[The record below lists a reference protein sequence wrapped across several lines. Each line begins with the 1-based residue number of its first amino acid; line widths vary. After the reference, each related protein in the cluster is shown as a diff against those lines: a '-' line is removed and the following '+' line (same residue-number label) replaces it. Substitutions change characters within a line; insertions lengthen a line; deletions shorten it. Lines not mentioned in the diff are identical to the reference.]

1 MKLSSALSKLRTSG
15 YKVDNN
21 ATSAHGD
28 FVATK
33 DSKQI
38 KFSLH
43 VDGVTLDEIRYSD
56 GTLKLKKVHNLTQAL
71 RKLGDLVCPV
81 RNTEVVGS
89 GRTTSKSLIRRF
101 VEEKELSPSQ
111 LTSLNI
117 KTFRQLIEQFEET
130 FKTVYRSSKRYS
142 YRKERMQRQL
152 NSAKFELWEALVK
165 NFMSQPSA
173 LPLRLVEIST
183 KVPGFE
189 DAKDAW
195 GSRIRTEVRT
205 KAPVFAKTSDEARMI
220 VQSIMGDLATVG
232 NAEIVAITSQEE
244 AMEIYRT
251 NLETSGRKEEERS
264 FVEAQNRLREA
275 EKSLEIAKMN
285 VELGKKKI
293 ELITFI
299 ENFSTVATISSQ
311 SGDIAGISLD

>member
-1 MKLSSALSKLRTSG
+1 MKLSSALSKLRSSG
-15 YKVDNN
+15 YKVDNSS
-21 ATSAHGD
+21 TSAQGE

-43 VDGVTLDEIRYSD
+43 IDGVTLDEIRYSD
-56 GTLKLKKVHNLTQAL
+56 GTLKLKKAYNLTQAL
-71 RKLGDLVCPV
+71 RKLGDISCSA
-81 RNTEVVGS
+81 RSIETVGS
-89 GRTTSKSLIRRF
+89 GRTTTKSLIKRF
-101 VEEKELSPSQ
+101 VEEKQLSAAQ
-111 LTSLNI
+111 LTSLNT
-117 KTFRQLIEQFEET
+117 KTFRQLTEQFEKT
-130 FKTVYRSSKRYS
+130 FEPVYRSSKRYS

-165 NFMSQPSA
+165 NFVSQPGA

-244 AMEIYRT
+244 AMEIYRA
-251 NLETSGRKEEERS
+251 NLETSGRKEEERN

-275 EKSLEIAKMN
+275 ERSLEIAKMN

-299 ENFSTVATISSQ
+299 ENFSTMATISSQ
-311 SGDIAGISLD
+311 SGDIASILLD